1 MPLQI
6 IILLNIVLT
15 ALTILVIVEAVI
27 ANLIAFGK
35 GPSAYNPVVRTIR
48 SIVNPMLEPFRRL
61 LPPSRTGGLDLSPM
75 LVIIVLSV
83 VRSMLN
89 GLH

>member
-1 MPLQI
+1 MPFQLTY
-6 IILLNIVLT
+6 LLNIVISGLI
-15 ALTILVIVEAVI
+15 LLVIVEAVI

-48 SIVNPMLEPFRRL
+48 SIVNPMLEPFRRFV
-61 LPPSRTGGLDLSPM
+61 PPSRTGGLDLSPM
-75 LVIIVLSV
+75 LVILVLSV
-83 VRSMLN
+83 VRMMLN